1 MLQGVG
7 STTDRVLLMTAGQEL
22 DFKANPSFSD
32 PHNLASLTKLWLRE
46 LPEII
51 SPTFYSAF
59 IQANN
64 IEGYEERLCTIRDLV
79 WSLPATSF
87 HLLDR
92 LCEHLHLIAE
102 HELENQ
108 MHASNLAIVFAPTI
122 LRPPEGSDSYAI
134 LSRSCLPLGHPRK
147 ILTDRVSC
155 FVPVSNLGKAAKLV
169 SSLIVQHNWIFSGQ
183 EPEEEAEVEPVDR
196 NDKLP
201 EDSKPTR
208 DDDTNAGTSSK
219 DTEKYSTSK
228 DCEASISTISPDDK
242 HAQCPS
248 ADITLKP

>member
-1 MLQGVG
+1 MLFKEIENRGLLETG
-7 STTDRVLLMTAGQEL
+7 IYRVPGENRVMQAMQAKLNAGQEL

-134 LSRSCLPLGHPRK
+134 LM
-147 ILTDRVSC
+147 
-155 FVPVSNLGKAAKLV
+155 SNLGKAAKLV